1 MALDFD
7 FELETQG
14 RLAAR
19 WEELAAMFIDPD
31 TTEWDG
37 YPVYG
42 VESRNDIA
50 DRTDGVDINNE
61 GELFEWVVKPI
72 REDED
77 AWLSELE
84 SVERYNTITDDAIR
98 IIEQRLANILPF

>member
-7 FELETQG
+7 FELETGG

-31 TTEWDG
+31 TTEWGG

-42 VESRNDIA
+42 VDESCEGGLSKGELIDND
-50 DRTDGVDINNE
+50 